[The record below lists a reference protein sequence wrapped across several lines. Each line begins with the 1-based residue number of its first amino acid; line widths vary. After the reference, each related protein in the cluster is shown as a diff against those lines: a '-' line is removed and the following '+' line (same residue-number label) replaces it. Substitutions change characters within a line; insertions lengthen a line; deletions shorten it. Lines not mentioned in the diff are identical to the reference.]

1 MKNSRSFFIPKITIR
16 KEGIIISEG
25 IIKPDT
31 KKLEKQRREREKTES
46 DLEEALRE
54 KEQIEHQI
62 RRVGNR
68 IDHLKK
74 GERDRR
80 THRLCVKG
88 GVIESL
94 IPGLKDKEIIVHE
107 EVDGPGNRY
116 HTERKIS
123 VEIHFNLKPT
133 PELIKIQ

>member
-1 MKNSRSFFIPKITIR
+1 ML
-16 KEGIIISEG
+16 EE
-25 IIKPDT
+25 IIKPDA
-31 KKLEKQRREREKTES
+31 KKLEKLRREMEKAEY

-94 IPGLKDKEIIVHE
+94 IPGLKDIGEKDFYDLMEEIFNFPQVQEVIQEKLQQHSSE
-107 EVDGPGNRY
+107 ENENG
-116 HTERKIS
+116 
-123 VEIHFNLKPT
+123 
-133 PELIKIQ
+133 

>member
-1 MKNSRSFFIPKITIR
+1 M
-16 KEGIIISEG
+16 SEE

-31 KKLEKQRREREKTES
+31 KKLEKQRREREKAES

-74 GERDRR
+74 GERDQR

-94 IPGLKDKEIIVHE
+94 IPGLKDIGEKDFYDLMETIFDLPQVQSIVQEKLQQHGSE
-107 EVDGPGNRY
+107 ENKNG
-116 HTERKIS
+116 
-123 VEIHFNLKPT
+123 
-133 PELIKIQ
+133 